1 MSYFTNYIYKP
12 YFWAL
17 LISSNALIIAL
28 FLEYIINMNPCH
40 LCVIQRYAYCVTL
53 ILSLLAFIYKYKN
66 IISIL
71 ICLSMTSTIG
81 IAFWHLGIELHWWLP
96 SLSCSGIEKNIGSL
110 TEELQNNLLDA
121 SSTRCD
127 IQSPK
132 FLRITLVQWS
142 LIYIVVTTIF
152 TINLTYRILTNKTKN
167 EA

>member
-1 MSYFTNYIYKP
+1 
-12 YFWAL
+12 
-17 LISSNALIIAL
+17 
-28 FLEYIINMNPCH
+28 
-40 LCVIQRYAYCVTL
+40 
-53 ILSLLAFIYKYKN
+53 
-66 IISIL
+66 
-71 ICLSMTSTIG
+71 MTSTIG